1 MEALLMISTAGSEE
15 EAQGIARKL
24 VEDRLAACVNVIPGI
39 KSFFDW
45 EGKLCR
51 EKEALILV
59 KTVNNK
65 SKEII
70 NRIKKMHSYEVPEI
84 IFLKVDEGERNYLKW
99 LKRTIK

>member
-99 LKRTIK
+99 LKKTVK